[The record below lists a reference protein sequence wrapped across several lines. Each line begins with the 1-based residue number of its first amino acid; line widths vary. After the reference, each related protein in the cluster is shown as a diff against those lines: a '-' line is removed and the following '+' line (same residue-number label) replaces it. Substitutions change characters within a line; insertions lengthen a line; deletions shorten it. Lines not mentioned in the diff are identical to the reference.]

1 VTGERGPLVTVAR
14 FLSPIE
20 AEFARSR
27 LEADGIG
34 SFIQGEGL
42 ASILPATP
50 FTEMLLQVRA
60 ADEARAR
67 EILGEEPPAA
77 PVA

>member
-1 VTGERGPLVTVAR
+1 MTEDRQPLVTVGR
-14 FLSPIE
+14 YLSPIE

-34 SFIQGEGL
+34 SVIQGEGL
-42 ASILPATP
+42 GSVLPATP

-60 ADEARAR
+60 GDVERAL
-67 EILGEEPPAA
+67 EILAEPP
-77 PVA
+77 PTFE